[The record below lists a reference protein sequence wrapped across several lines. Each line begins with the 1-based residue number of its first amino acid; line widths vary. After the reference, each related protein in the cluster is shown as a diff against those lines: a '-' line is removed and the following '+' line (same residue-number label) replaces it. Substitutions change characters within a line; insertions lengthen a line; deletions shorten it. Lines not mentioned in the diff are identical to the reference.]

1 LADLILGDL
10 GNFFKILGTSW
21 QFLRPTWHANLGNWV
36 CLGMMNEMNR
46 HWLLLLIACLFVT
59 FTATAC
65 EVEQLSPVL
74 YKGPEPNVALM
85 KRLKKMGVKTILSA
99 RLNPKERKAEQ
110 ARKLGLNWI
119 HMKTGLFIAP
129 REPEINEFLAI
140 VDNPKNHPIYL
151 TCSLGADRTGFYK
164 GIYRMARQ
172 DWPLDKSV
180 AELHQGFSK
189 WWKLWYAFYYYQE
202 ELQFFQERENIR
214 KALVHKDDVNVNAN
228 KDDQDIHKAV
238 SGELKMDV
246 KALKAGANGPFTTGQ
261 N

>member
-1 LADLILGDL
+1 M
-10 GNFFKILGTSW
+10 
-21 QFLRPTWHANLGNWV
+21 RPIWHAFSANWV
-36 CLGMMNEMNR
+36 CLGMMKDIKR
-46 HWLLLLIACLFVT
+46 RWLLLLIACVFVT
-59 FTATAC
+59 FTATGC

-74 YKGPEPNVALM
+74 YKGPEPNLALM
-85 KRLKKMGVKTILSA
+85 KKLKQMGVKTIVSA

-119 HMKTGLFIAP
+119 HLKTGLFYAP

-172 DWPLDKSV
+172 DWPLDKTV
-180 AELHQGFSK
+180 GELHQGFSK
-189 WWKLWYAFYYYQE
+189 WWRLWYAFYYYQE
-202 ELQFFQERENIR
+202 ELQFFQEREDIR
-214 KALVHKDDVNVNAN
+214 KALMRADEKQCLQNELQKDLQ
-228 KDDQDIHKAV
+228 KEPDIHKAV
-238 SGELKMDV
+238 SGQ
-246 KALKAGANGPFTTGQ
+246 LKAQSKSLKTGSAEDLTSAH